1 MVQFTASVGRPE
13 STRAGWQYEDTLKD
27 PAVEEFVNRAFHRRV
42 AFQLLRPLEGLQ
54 RRPTPNQITLVSGAL
69 GVVAGLLAYTSVS
82 AGPLYMALSALFL
95 FVSVVFDCGDGML
108 ARLTGQ
114 KSEFGELL
122 DGSMDFVVA
131 ISFGL
136 GMGYALTQ
144 FTGGEYTWLLVA
156 SIFPSMII
164 HCAAYDHLRRRFEL
178 LVDPRKEGVQSV
190 KDVKAPNGF
199 LASTL
204 ALYTAISNGTA
215 SLISGPGDHRV
226 RPAVSALR
234 AREIMTAPM
243 QKAGWL
249 GLGTHFFLLYTAT
262 FFGALRPDLPIYA
275 LAFVIA
281 GALNLWMVHVARS
294 WRRAERELLA
304 DAQS

>member
-1 MVQFTASVGRPE
+1 MVDTTSVARASRAA
-13 STRAGWQYEDTLKD
+13 STWRYSDTLKD
-27 PAVEEFVNRAFHRRV
+27 IAIEEVINRTFHRRV
-42 AFQLLRPLEGLQ
+42 AFQMLRPLEGLS
-54 RRPTPNQITLVSGAL
+54 RRPSPNQITLGAGAL
-69 GVVAGLLAYTSVS
+69 GVISGLLAYASVS
-82 AGPLYMALSALFL
+82 GGAHYMALSAFFLFL
-95 FVSVVFDCGDGML
+95 SVVFDCGDGML

-131 ISFGL
+131 LSFGI

-156 SIFPSMII
+156 SVFPSMVI

-178 LVDPRKEGVQSV
+178 LVDPRKEGQASV
-190 KDVKAPNGF
+190 VDLKAPNGF

-204 ALYTAISNGTA
+204 ALYTAINNGTA

-226 RPAVSALR
+226 RPQVSAAR
-234 AREIMTAPM
+234 AREIMTGPM
-243 QKAGWL
+243 QKATWL

-262 FFGALRPDLPIYA
+262 FIGALAPAAPIYV

-281 GALNLWMVHVARS
+281 GALNVWMVLVARA
-294 WRRAERELLA
+294 WRRAERKLLA
-304 DAQS
+304 EVAV